1 VNRRRQSRTT
11 QHVDILG
18 ILMDAEDDDKIPMS
32 NRELRENVLTL
43 LFAAHDATGAALTW
57 TLKNLRENASLLDEL
72 TVSIQF

>member
-1 VNRRRQSRTT
+1 
-11 QHVDILG
+11 
-18 ILMDAEDDDKIPMS
+18 MDAEDDEKIPMS

-72 TVSIQF
+72 TV